1 MNGKTHTARMIA
13 LTLPDHGFD
22 TFEKDVA
29 AIQQQIDE
37 LKIYQ
42 QKNKQPHRVE
52 KPRRTRRV

>member
-37 LKIYQ
+37 WIINHQ
-42 QKNKQPHRVE
+42 
-52 KPRRTRRV
+52 